1 MHYMGSK
8 AGHAA
13 DIIKIATANRKPGQY
28 FCEPFVGAGN
38 VICRVDG
45 PRIGNDL
52 NWRMIALLDA
62 VGNKGWL
69 PPETMTEAEFKRI
82 LDDPDGHL
90 PELVAFVATTAFGS
104 VWMGP
109 WVKGG
114 MKYRQGRDAAM
125 RDAPGLRGVKFVS
138 MRYEDFGPYIPAES
152 IVYCDPP
159 YADASGYSNLSPR
172 RNGAATTI
180 EVGQDMT
187 LNTWNRVA
195 FWKWADA
202 LVDAGHDVF
211 VSEYNGPPAHIYD
224 GRTPELKAERDLLL
238 GQAKITDKDPKAGN
252 RETLR
257 TQLAAVDRRIRDERE
272 RLASRGV
279 VLWSKEVVSDFH
291 SKPQAAFK
299 KGHPQ
304 S

>member
-114 MKYRQGRDAAM
+114 MKYRQGRGAAL
-125 RDAPGLRGVKFVS
+125 RHAPRPPGGKFLRLREEGL
-138 MRYEDFGPYIPAES
+138 GPYIPRGANALS
-152 IVYCDPP
+152 DPP
-159 YADASGYSNLSPR
+159 L
-172 RNGAATTI
+172 
-180 EVGQDMT
+180 
-187 LNTWNRVA
+187 
-195 FWKWADA
+195 
-202 LVDAGHDVF
+202 
-211 VSEYNGPPAHIYD
+211 
-224 GRTPELKAERDLLL
+224 
-238 GQAKITDKDPKAGN
+238 
-252 RETLR
+252 
-257 TQLAAVDRRIRDERE
+257 
-272 RLASRGV
+272 
-279 VLWSKEVVSDFH
+279 
-291 SKPQAAFK
+291 
-299 KGHPQ
+299 
-304 S
+304 